1 LFLFNKIDD
10 DVSKPPNQSPNPAIP
25 NPKKCGGGEWTQFT
39 IENKFLCLG
48 VLAVTLETL
57 HVRRLA
63 SALIIC
69 CAIPSAVS
77 AATFKSVATKDGKT
91 IVLLSGEILEGDAE
105 TLKTEIK
112 TANDAGKLVS
122 GVRLNSPGGNLLE
135 ALKLADIVRFA
146 KVATNVAGN
155 ATCASACFLVYAAGA
170 TKFANYT
177 AQVGVHGASD
187 KQGDETIA
195 SGAATVSM
203 ARAAKEL
210 GVPAAVIGRMVVTPP
225 SEMVWLSPQDL
236 LSMGTTMVGKPIQT
250 VSPTATATADP
261 TSLPQQTEPSAP
273 TQLAPEPRTNK
284 TSWNDFVDKAIK
296 RSAAQNN
303 GKPLYTRGCQPESK
317 TCFDAIMAVNND
329 GKMTAVKVVK
339 DMNDKIIVREVC
351 TFNDSGD
358 IRTCFD
364 WDSGSSH
371 RDMKDTKGDWYKV
384 ADQ

>member
-1 LFLFNKIDD
+1 MKLGI
-10 DVSKPPNQSPNPAIP
+10 
-25 NPKKCGGGEWTQFT
+25 
-39 IENKFLCLG
+39 LCVG
-48 VLAVTLETL
+48 
-57 HVRRLA
+57 RIA
-63 SALIIC
+63 SAIVISC
-69 CAIPSAVS
+69 SIPSAAS

-91 IVLLSGEILEGDAE
+91 IILLSGEIIEGDAD
-105 TLKTEIK
+105 TLKAAIK

-135 ALKLADIVRFA
+135 GLKLADTVRFA

-177 AQVGVHGASD
+177 AQVGVHGVSD
-187 KQGDETIA
+187 KAGEETVA

-203 ARAAKEL
+203 ARAAKDL
-210 GVPAAVIGRMVVTPP
+210 GVPAAIIGRMVVTPP

-236 LSMGTTMVGKPIQT
+236 LSMGTTMVGKPAQI
-250 VSPTATATADP
+250 VSPTAAATADP
-261 TSLPQQTEPSAP
+261 ASLPRQTEPDAP
-273 TQLAPEPRTNK
+273 MQLAPEEKKKNI
-284 TSWNDFVDKAIK
+284 SWNEFVDTALK

-303 GKPLYTRGCQPESK
+303 GKPMYARGCQPETK
-317 TCFDAIMAVNND
+317 TCYDAITVVTND
-329 GKMTAVKVVK
+329 GKMTVVKVTK
-339 DMNDKIIVREVC
+339 DMNDKIIAREVC
-351 TFNDSGD
+351 SFNDTAD

-364 WDSGSSH
+364 WDYGSTH